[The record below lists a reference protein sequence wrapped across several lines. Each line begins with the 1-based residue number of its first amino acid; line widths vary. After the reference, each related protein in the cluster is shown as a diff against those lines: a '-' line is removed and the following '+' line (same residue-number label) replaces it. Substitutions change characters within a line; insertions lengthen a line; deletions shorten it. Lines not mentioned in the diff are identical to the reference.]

1 MAGRPD
7 PNSTSPQ
14 DFSFLN
20 QLRNPADDAPTPIEA
35 TPATVPQF
43 TAIPPADNAPVAAVV
58 PPESATPKLQPA
70 ITPGRPA
77 NAPAAT
83 IAAPRQPAWL
93 PGYAVAVTLLL
104 ILLAITGRISLVSGS
119 HPLESLPDVRP
130 LQPGEFQ
137 IIPPDAPLPP
147 MHGLKLNESRRF
159 GDVIL
164 TPLRVSRE
172 PLTFEHFQT
181 HTPEPRLTSKPV
193 LKLWLQFK
201 NVSRDYAFLPYDNSL
216 MSHRHPMFATDEF
229 TQANSG
235 LNLAGTTNAPR
246 ILNFLHP
253 ALSNLLL
260 TGQHVDTPVTPG
272 QTVEVFVA
280 SAELPETELKQA
292 SWTWRIQFRKGV
304 HQPSGNG
311 VTTLVDVTFDTS
323 EILLAEATPA
333 PK

>member
-1 MAGRPD
+1 
-7 PNSTSPQ
+7 
-14 DFSFLN
+14 
-20 QLRNPADDAPTPIEA
+20 
-35 TPATVPQF
+35 
-43 TAIPPADNAPVAAVV
+43 
-58 PPESATPKLQPA
+58 
-70 ITPGRPA
+70 
-77 NAPAAT
+77 
-83 IAAPRQPAWL
+83 
-93 PGYAVAVTLLL
+93 
-104 ILLAITGRISLVSGS
+104 GS

-246 ILNFLHP
+246 ILNFLHT

-304 HQPSGNG
+304 HQPSGHG